1 MGKEQMKSK
10 QMKDEKQVI
19 EYLQSRLNW
28 CVYGSDSEYNEEEAK
43 AISDLLQIMDP
54 IEMENDFFGSDNAE
68 SRFWEYYEQET
79 VKGKAAGAK
88 GAMSF
93 EDRLA
98 AKQAEEQLKASRK
111 WRPFVKYST
120 VAALAVAL
128 FLGGTVGAYAQK
140 QGFFRKVDGGADK
153 NSGIASPTVI
163 GEEYYVTYNTIEEVP
178 LKYLNCLWTPVGLPD
193 DVSLYNV
200 ELSEKNIFIKTKCE
214 FMSSNGKQFLNTTK
228 KSFKDTVVITDQLY
242 DGFEFYRSI
251 NYDSIDVQYMKKV
264 NDDYREYVAVFFYED
279 RIYSIASNFEFEI
292 IENII
297 KENIFNKNL

>member
-28 CVYGSDSEYNEEEAK
+28 CVYGSDSEYNEDEAK

-68 SRFWEYYEQET
+68 SRFWEYYEQKT
-79 VKGKAAGAK
+79 VKGKTAGAK

-140 QGFFRKVDGGADK
+140 QGIFHKLDAGADK
-153 NSGIASPTVI
+153 NSAITAADGIGVQ
-163 GEEYYVTYNTIEEVP
+163 YYTTYDSVTEVP
-178 LKYLNCLWTPVGLPD
+178 LKYVSCLWTPINIPKE
-193 DVSLYNV
+193 V
-200 ELSEKNIFIKTKCE
+200 ELRNIELLEDEGLIKTKCE
-214 FMSSNGKQFLNTTK
+214 FISSDGKQFWNTTK
-228 KSFKDTVVITDQLY
+228 ISFKDTVVVTDQLY
-242 DGFEFYRSI
+242 DGFDFCCEIS
-251 NYDSIDVQYMKKV
+251 YDSIDVQYL
-264 NDDYREYVAVFFYED
+264 
-279 RIYSIASNFEFEI
+279 
-292 IENII
+292 I
-297 KENIFNKNL
+297 KENEDYTEYIALFDYKNIFYSISSNFDFETIESVLEENILNKNL